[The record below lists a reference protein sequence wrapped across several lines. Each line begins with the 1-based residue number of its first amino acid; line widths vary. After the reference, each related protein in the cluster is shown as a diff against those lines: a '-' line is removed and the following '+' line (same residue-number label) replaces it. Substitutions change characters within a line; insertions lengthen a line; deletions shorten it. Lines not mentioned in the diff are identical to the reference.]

1 MLPPELLT
9 DIIDRI
15 EPSDIIVFCKTNKN
29 IYNICKNNKT
39 YLVKQY
45 LKKNDDLK
53 GIDDLLFLFKDEEE
67 LYESIS
73 IPKLLD
79 MLSEDYPINQTD
91 VFLNRFGLHVSKK
104 WKKYISISPEI
115 VLLSVAHNLKNL
127 SEQDLSSLVTKIP
140 ARLVEQIK
148 EYEVDW
154 FNTTNDLANKIYLKI
169 KLQ

>member
-15 EPSDIIVFCKTNKN
+15 EASDISIFCKTNKN
-29 IYNICKNNKT
+29 IYNICKNNKK

-45 LKKNDDLK
+45 LKKNDGLE
-53 GIDDLLFLFKDEEE
+53 GIDSLLFIFKDEEE

-73 IPKLLD
+73 ISKLLD
-79 MLSEDYPINQTD
+79 MLSEEYPINQTD
-91 VFLNRFGLHVSKK
+91 VFLNKFGLHVSKK
-104 WKKYISISPEI
+104 WKKYIQISPEI
-115 VLLSVAHNLKNL
+115 VLVSVAHNLKNL
-127 SEQDLSSLVTKIP
+127 SEEDLDFLVKKIP
-140 ARLVEQIK
+140 THLIEQIK

-154 FNTTNDLANKIYLKI
+154 FNTTNSLADKIYLKV